1 MGHQAHKNEH
11 TSIEINFERETAITS
26 MGFTAW
32 PSVICSSGK
41 NQKLIFICINISQ
54 KQKQQINRLHMPDIN
69 QLITNVNLIS
79 YLEKLYENVI
89 KKKLASTHKQEETSV
104 ILAALSNSLAS
115 IIKRSVDREFQ
126 NRCCTALNL
135 RSCEDVSS
143 SVEKLLQAA
152 CDLNSEQ
159 QEIVDNENIDFDDYS
174 QKLTAMDEDK

>member
-1 MGHQAHKNEH
+1 
-11 TSIEINFERETAITS
+11 
-26 MGFTAW
+26 
-32 PSVICSSGK
+32 
-41 NQKLIFICINISQ
+41 
-54 KQKQQINRLHMPDIN
+54 
-69 QLITNVNLIS
+69 
-79 YLEKLYENVI
+79 
-89 KKKLASTHKQEETSV
+89 
-104 ILAALSNSLAS
+104 LSNSLAS

-152 CDLNSEQ
+152 CDLNSEK